1 MLVTIFQLTIN
12 GILLGGIYAL
22 ISIGLTLI
30 FGVMKIVN
38 FAYGELLMLGMYVT
52 FWLFTLYGVDPYVS
66 LIIATP
72 LFFLVGVIIQSVVI
86 QPIVKAPHISQIF
99 ATIGLSIAL
108 QNAALF
114 FWKPDYRAIK
124 LEYPFPYIKF
134 SGVIISFPR
143 LVTFFIAIAIAILL
157 FLFLKKT
164 FIGKAL
170 RATAQNTNAAQL
182 MGVNIRNIYCIAFGI
197 STTIVGMAGA
207 ILAPIYSIF
216 PTVGELFVLVAF
228 VVVVLGGMG
237 SLLGAFVGGLIIGV
251 VEAFSGFIIAPH
263 LKGVVYFIVFV
274 VILIIKPS
282 GLFGLSQR

>member
-1 MLVTIFQLTIN
+1 MVTILQLMIN
-12 GILLGGIYAL
+12 GVLLGGIYAL

-30 FGVMKIVN
+30 FGVMNIVN
-38 FAYGELLMLGMYVT
+38 FAYGEFLMLGMYVT
-52 FWLFTLYGVDPYVS
+52 FWLFTLYGIDPYVS
-66 LIIATP
+66 LIMAIP
-72 LFFLVGVIIQSVVI
+72 LFFLVGVFIQSVVI

-99 ATIGLSIAL
+99 ATVGLSIAM

-124 LEYPFPYIKF
+124 LEYPLPYIKF
-134 SGVIISFPR
+134 SGLIISFPR
-143 LVTFFIAIAIAILL
+143 LITFIIAIAITILL

-164 FIGKAL
+164 FIGRAL
-170 RATAQNTNAAQL
+170 RATAQNTRAAQL
-182 MGVNIRNIYCIAFGI
+182 MGVNIRNIYYIAFGI

-207 ILAPIYSIF
+207 ILAPLYSVF

-237 SLLGAFVGGLIIGV
+237 SLPGAFVGGLIIGV
-251 VEAFSGFIIAPH
+251 VEAFSGFFIASH
-263 LKGVVYFIVFV
+263 LKGVVYFIIFV